1 MKVNVVKM
9 SKITKV
15 KIPVALREQVW
26 VSYFG
31 RKFEHK
37 CFVKWCNNDI
47 DVFNF
52 QVGHNIPESKGGLT
66 LLENL
71 RPICIRCNQSMSN
84 VYSIDE
90 WNKFGNPRKNSLWT
104 TFNRCF
110 CLIGRNNSKT

>member
-1 MKVNVVKM
+1 MKPRIIKM
-9 SKITKV
+9 SKVIKT

-26 VSYFG
+26 VNFFG
-31 RKFEHK
+31 KKFEHK
-37 CFVKWCNNDI
+37 CYVKWCNNNI

-84 VYSIDE
+84 VYTIDE
-90 WNKFGNPRKNSLWT
+90 WNKFGNPKKSLWT
-104 TFNRCF
+104 TLNCCF
-110 CLIGRNNSKT
+110 CSIGGNDSKT